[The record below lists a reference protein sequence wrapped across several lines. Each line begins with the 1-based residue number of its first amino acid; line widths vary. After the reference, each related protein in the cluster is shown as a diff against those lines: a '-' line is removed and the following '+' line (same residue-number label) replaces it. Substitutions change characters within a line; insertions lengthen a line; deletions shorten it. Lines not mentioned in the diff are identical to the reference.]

1 MMMAYRFCIIMLA
14 MVVLSTTS
22 IKCSGTMYQN
32 MTNKTSTPLY
42 FGLMLSLSGD
52 QQSTGA
58 LAGVQAALDHI
69 NSRDDL
75 LPGYSLHY
83 TLIDS
88 EVTVA
93 TKWRIVYS
101 YLVQYKL

>member
-1 MMMAYRFCIIMLA
+1 
-14 MVVLSTTS
+14 MVTRCYFRLFACLLLFLTTS
-22 IKCSGTMYQN
+22 ILKAKGDPYLDIYPTAEPKN
-32 MTNKTSTPLY
+32 ESTPLY

-83 TLIDS
+83 TLTDS
-88 EVTVA
+88 KV
-93 TKWRIVYS
+93 
-101 YLVQYKL
+101 LL